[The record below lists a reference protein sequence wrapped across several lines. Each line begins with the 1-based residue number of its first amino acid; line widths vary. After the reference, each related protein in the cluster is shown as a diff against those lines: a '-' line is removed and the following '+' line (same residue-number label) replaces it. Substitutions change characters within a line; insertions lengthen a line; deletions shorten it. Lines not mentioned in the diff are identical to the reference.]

1 MQVQLWIKVILFG
14 SACAVILSA
23 VSLLIDEAIRP
34 DREILLLDLKYLV
47 YLIVALVALV
57 SGIIVSLAVLISRS
71 RSISTVIAFVVGL
84 TISIGLI
91 KGATDLY
98 SQTDYFDAPMFYAD
112 LIQIFLNLI
121 IYPGV
126 CLLIWKV
133 FRKDLVQSS

>member
-14 SACAVILSA
+14 SACAVILSG

-98 SQTDYFDAPMFYAD
+98 SQTDYFDSPM
-112 LIQIFLNLI
+112 
-121 IYPGV
+121 
-126 CLLIWKV
+126 
-133 FRKDLVQSS
+133 